1 MKSILTT
8 AILFFAILN
17 GVQSQ
22 TMEKSYWNYLQVN
35 NPKTIQPFEW
45 RMKPKSVHYKRNR
58 VVVVFDRKEW
68 ERAQEMRKEMVHRRG
83 MMLRRNPQ
91 SFYRKPELN
100 LPKENK

>member
-1 MKSILTT
+1 MKGILTT

-22 TMEKSYWNYLQVN
+22 TMEKSYFNYLQVN
-35 NPKTIQPFEW
+35 NPKVIQPFEW
-45 RMKPKSVHYKRNR
+45 RMRPKSVHYKRNR

-68 ERAQEMRKEMVHRRG
+68 ERAQEVRKG
-83 MMLRRNPQ
+83 MMMRRNPQ
-91 SFYRKPELN
+91 MFFRKPELN

>member
-1 MKSILTT
+1 MKYILTT

-22 TMEKSYWNYLQVN
+22 TMEKGYFNYLQVN
-35 NPKTIQPFEW
+35 NPRQIQPFEW

-68 ERAQEMRKEMVHRRG
+68 ERAQEVRKEILHRRG
-83 MMLRRNPQ
+83 MPMMQRRMP
-91 SFYRKPELN
+91 FRRPDLN
-100 LPKENK
+100 SLKENK

>member
-1 MKSILTT
+1 MKGILTT

-22 TMEKSYWNYLQVN
+22 TMEKEYWNYLQVN

-45 RMKPKSVHYKRNR
+45 RMKPKSVHYKRNV

-68 ERAQEMRKEMVHRRG
+68 ERAQEVRRGMIHRRG
-83 MMLRRNPQ
+83 MMMQRRMPM
-91 SFYRKPELN
+91 SRKPEFN

>member
-22 TMEKSYWNYLQVN
+22 TMEKGYFNYLQVN
-35 NPKTIQPFEW
+35 NPKTIQPFES
-45 RMKPKSVHYKRNR
+45 RMKPKSVHYKKNV

-68 ERAQEMRKEMVHRRG
+68 ERMQWVRTGMIHRRG
-83 MMLRRNPQ
+83 MMMQRRMHM
-91 SFYRKPELN
+91 SRKPEFN

>member
-1 MKSILTT
+1 MKNILTT

-22 TMEKSYWNYLQVN
+22 TMEKDYFNYLQVN

-45 RMKPKSVHYKRNR
+45 RMKPKSVHYKKNK

-68 ERAQEMRKEMVHRRG
+68 ERMQWVRKGMIHRRG
-83 MMLRRNPQ
+83 MMQRRMPM
-91 SFYRKPELN
+91 SRKPEFN